1 MDGWMDAY
9 IHGTLMASP
18 TSGTDGSQRR
28 KRKLLLLLKMN
39 YQLNAHHFFN
49 HLLII
54 VLCLQMPYS
63 EETVETN
70 ITTTNDML
78 TTPNNETETTTIEAD
93 RTITTVELETDNV
106 EMKKSNDRHT
116 PTVKV
121 PISFMLKPVDHKIMC
136 IQLTPESNY
145 VDIEITTDKQKVVFL
160 VTAEKNLVHWTVW
173 ETEGSKFQG
182 YFETHCNVNQ
192 TETYPQ
198 IEITIMTS
206 QNALIRL
213 TGNRESYYDRHLN
226 NESATGVVIRN
237 AHNRTAMSCEKL
249 FLINKMKL
257 MKTKLKRKLI
267 I

>member
-1 MDGWMDAY
+1 
-9 IHGTLMASP
+9 
-18 TSGTDGSQRR
+18 
-28 KRKLLLLLKMN
+28 MN
-39 YQLNAHHFFN
+39 YQLNVHHFFN
-49 HLLII
+49 YLLII
-54 VLCLQMPYS
+54 FLYLQMPYS
-63 EETVETN
+63 EETVVETN
-70 ITTTNDML
+70 ITTTNEMP
-78 TTPNNETETTTIEAD
+78 TTLNNETETTTIEAD
-93 RTITTVELETDNV
+93 TTTTTVELETDTV
-106 EMKKSNDRHT
+106 ETKKSNDRHT
-116 PTVKV
+116 PKTV

-160 VTAEKNLVHWTVW
+160 VTAERNLVHWTVW

-213 TGNRESYYDRHLN
+213 AGNRESYYDRHLN

-237 AHNRTAMSCEKL
+237 AHNRTAMSCA
-249 FLINKMKL
+249 
-257 MKTKLKRKLI
+257 
-267 I
+267 

>member
-1 MDGWMDAY
+1 
-9 IHGTLMASP
+9 
-18 TSGTDGSQRR
+18 
-28 KRKLLLLLKMN
+28 MN

-54 VLCLQMPYS
+54 LLCLQMPYS

-78 TTPNNETETTTIEAD
+78 TTLNNETETTTIEAD

-116 PTVKV
+116 PTV
-121 PISFMLKPVDHKIMC
+121 
-136 IQLTPESNY
+136 
-145 VDIEITTDKQKVVFL
+145 
-160 VTAEKNLVHWTVW
+160 VHWTVW

-206 QNALIRL
+206 QNALVK
-213 TGNRESYYDRHLN
+213 N
-226 NESATGVVIRN
+226 
-237 AHNRTAMSCEKL
+237 
-249 FLINKMKL
+249 
-257 MKTKLKRKLI
+257 
-267 I
+267 